1 MKLLQ
6 LRHVVAVSRHNN
18 HISKTAE
25 AIHVSQPAISKQIQL
40 LEEELG
46 FNIFERNRNRIV
58 GLTEPGREMIVIAER
73 ILGDVD
79 NLNRLGTEITNKD
92 HGTLTV
98 ATTHTQARY
107 LLPRVVQKFM
117 QMHPNVQLSLRQ
129 GNPTT
134 ICEIVQAGEADIAI
148 GTDMMQSF
156 PKLVRYPSITLPKS
170 IIAKVGHPLLRI
182 RKPTLEQIVQY
193 PIITYDPAYSG
204 HWKVIDAF
212 NRVGLKPRIVFAALD
227 SDVSK
232 TYVGLG
238 LGIAVL
244 SSHAFDKAQ
253 DRGLVAKD
261 ASYLFESSTAYVTL
275 RAKSYLR
282 RFTYDFIRCFD
293 PRLTREV
300 IDKRL

>member
-6 LRHVVAVSRHNN
+6 LRHVVEVFRHDNN
-18 HISKTAE
+18 ISKTAE
-25 AIHVSQPAISKQIQL
+25 AIHVSQPAISKQIQM
-40 LEEELG
+40 LEDELG
-46 FNIFERNRNRIV
+46 FDIFERSRNRIV
-58 GLTEPGREMIVIAER
+58 GITEPGRAMIAIAQR
-73 ILGDVD
+73 ILSDIED
-79 NLNRLGTEITNKD
+79 LNRLGSEITNKD
-92 HGTLTV
+92 YGTLTV

-107 LLPRVVQKFM
+107 LLPRVVEQFL
-117 QMHPNVQLSLRQ
+117 QLYPNVQLNLRQ

-134 ICEIVQAGEADIAI
+134 ICEIVEAGEADIAI
-148 GTDMMQSF
+148 GTEVKKSF

-170 IIAKVGHPLLRI
+170 IVTKVGHPLMRL
-182 RKPTLEQIVQY
+182 RKPTLEQIAQY
-193 PIITYDPAYSG
+193 PIITYDPAYGG
-204 HWKVIDAF
+204 HWKVINAF
-212 NRVGLKPRIVFAALD
+212 ANAGIEPRIVLGALD

-244 SSHAFDKAQ
+244 SSHAFDKSR

-282 RFTYDFIRCFD
+282 GFTYDFLRCFD
-293 PRLTREV
+293 PRLTREL
-300 IDKRL
+300 IDSRL